1 MQKKED
7 RLEVFKSAL
16 ISTIKSIS
24 QKKDCEVNFGKSSN
38 FENDNK
44 VVNLPNLNKID
55 SLQDFAL
62 IRAKADSEALRLK
75 YSNKDIFEKYKPRG
89 EMSKKLYKIA
99 EKIRYEKIGSEK
111 FLGVK
116 KNLFSES

>member
-44 VVNLPNLNKID
+44 VVNLPNLNKI
-55 SLQDFAL
+55 SFLECLQQL
-62 IRAKADSEALRLK
+62 TL
-75 YSNKDIFEKYKPRG
+75 
-89 EMSKKLYKIA
+89 
-99 EKIRYEKIGSEK
+99 
-111 FLGVK
+111 
-116 KNLFSES
+116 